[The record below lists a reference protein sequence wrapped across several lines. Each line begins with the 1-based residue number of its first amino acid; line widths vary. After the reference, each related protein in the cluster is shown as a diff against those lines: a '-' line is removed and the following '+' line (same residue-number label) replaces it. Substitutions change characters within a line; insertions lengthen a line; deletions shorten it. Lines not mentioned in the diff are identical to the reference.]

1 MRLKFFTLFIFAAMF
16 SIQQVHTQ
24 DLNKSKL
31 SEVNIDELSD
41 EQVSDYWD
49 KAKAEGYSL
58 EQLEVILQSRGMSLS
73 LISKLKKRI
82 TALKFTETNTT
93 STPDTPDT
101 SEQNDMEET
110 DKFGFEG
117 SLPTQITK
125 SMLFGYDFFSNP
137 NISFTPN
144 LNLSTP
150 STYELG
156 PGDELLI
163 VIWGAAENSYKNKID
178 REGAIRLKNIGPI
191 YVSGLSIQDAK
202 LKIISYL
209 KRIYSGI
216 GAAKNS
222 HNRVNVDISLIGVRT
237 VQVNIIGE
245 VKVPGTYSLSA
256 LSSVLNALY
265 ASGGP
270 TENGTFRKVKVIR
283 QGTSLGT
290 FDIYKY
296 LIEGSEDG
304 NVLLRDQ
311 DKIIVSPYISRIS
324 VVGSVKRPGLYELS
338 KGETLKDLMNY
349 FSGFK
354 SDAYKERLFV
364 ERVNGIQKEVREILV
379 SDQQNFILK
388 DGDLVT
394 VKEIIDR
401 FENRVSIEGAVFR
414 PGNYQLSKG
423 LTLFDLLEK
432 ASGVKEDA
440 FLKRGII
447 YRSIDGVKQEIVP
460 FSVQEILNQS
470 ITIELKREDKVQV
483 FSKSNLEEKKTVS
496 IDGAVNTPQTIDFID
511 KMNIEDFIAISGG
524 FKEGADVNV
533 IDIFRRVNEGDFK
546 KISKRIRTSS
556 SNTLD
561 SNKTKLLYLE
571 PFDQVSVRYMKGFT
585 DQKKVTIEGEVSYP
599 GSYNLD
605 DKSERISDL
614 VKKAGGFSPY
624 AYLEGA
630 TLVRQLS
637 LDSKKKEQIKSLKIN
652 KEKDSLLDATI
663 EVNELKI
670 PINLVKI
677 MNSNGGDSSGNILL
691 KEGDVL
697 SIPSKKETIQVR
709 GSVLS
714 SSLIEFDA
722 SFSLKEYVHK
732 SGGFSENANRSK
744 THVIYANGEVNST
757 KKFLFFNLYPEIKP
771 GCIIVVPNKIES
783 RRLSIQEVI
792 AITTGL
798 SSLGLLI
805 NALVK

>member
-1 MRLKFFTLFIFAAMF
+1 MRLKTFTLLIFVVIF
-16 SIQQVHTQ
+16 SIQQVYTQ
-24 DLNKSKL
+24 DINTNQLNTL
-31 SEVNIDELSD
+31 NIDELSD
-41 EQVSDYWD
+41 EQISIYWD
-49 KAKAEGYSL
+49 KVKAEGYSL
-58 EQLEVILQSRGMSLS
+58 EQLEVVLQSRGMSFS
-73 LISKLKKRI
+73 LISKLKQRI
-82 TALKFTETNTT
+82 TALGYTDTNITLTPST
-93 STPDTPDT
+93 SG
-101 SEQNDMEET
+101 QNDISVL

-117 SLPTQITK
+117 SLPKQITK
-125 SMLFGYDFFSNP
+125 SGLFGYDFFSNR
-137 NISFTPN
+137 NISFTQN
-144 LNLSTP
+144 LNLATP

-163 VIWGAAENSYKNKID
+163 VIWGAAENSYRNQVD

-191 YVSGLSIQDAK
+191 YISGLSIKEAK
-202 LKIISYL
+202 FKIISYL

-216 GAAKNS
+216 GATKDS
-222 HNRVNVDISLIGVRT
+222 YNRVNVDISLVGVRT

-296 LIEGSEDG
+296 LIEGSEEG
-304 NVLLRDQ
+304 NVLVRDQ
-311 DKIIVSPYISRIS
+311 DKIIVSPYISRIT

-349 FSGFK
+349 FSGFT
-354 SDAYKERLFV
+354 SEAYKERLIV
-364 ERVNGIQKEVREILV
+364 ERVNGTQKEVCEILV
-379 SDQQNFILK
+379 SDQPNFILK
-388 DGDLVT
+388 DGDLIT
-394 VKEIIDR
+394 VQKIIDR
-401 FENRVSIEGAVFR
+401 FENRISIEGAVFR

-460 FSVQEILNQS
+460 FSVKEILNQS
-470 ITIELKREDKVQV
+470 ITIELKREDKVQI

-496 IDGAVNTPQTIDFID
+496 IDGAVNIPQTIKFID

-533 IDIFRRVNEGDFK
+533 IDISRRVNEGNFK
-546 KISKRIRTSS
+546 TISKSIKTSS
-556 SNTLD
+556 SNTLN
-561 SNKTKLLYLE
+561 SNKTKFLYLE

-585 DQKKVTIEGEVSYP
+585 NQKKVTIEGEVSYP
-599 GSYNLD
+599 GSYNIV
-605 DKSERISDL
+605 DKYERISDL

-630 TLVRQLS
+630 TLVRQIS
-637 LDSKKKEQIKSLKIN
+637 PGSKEKQQIKLLKII
-652 KEKDSLLDATI
+652 KEKDSLSNINL
-663 EVNELKI
+663 EVNEFKI
-670 PINLVKI
+670 GIDLVKI
-677 MNSNGGDSSGNILL
+677 MNSNEDESARNLLL

-697 SIPSKKETIQVR
+697 IIPSKKETVEVR
-709 GSVLS
+709 GGVLAP
-714 SSLIEFDA
+714 SLVEFDK
-722 SFSLKEYVHK
+722 SFSFKEYIHK

-744 THVIYANGEVNST
+744 AHVIYANGEVSST
-757 KKFLFFNLYPEIKP
+757 KSFLFFKSYPKIKP
-771 GCIIVVPNKIES
+771 GALIVVPNKS
-783 RRLSIQEVI
+783 DRRKISTQEVI
-792 AITTGL
+792 AISSGL
-798 SSLGLLI
+798 ATLGLLI
-805 NALVK
+805 NTFIQ